1 MRGELAQIVTD
12 LVERILVRLKAE
24 VVEDGGAQPVGSP
37 CSEAPARPAQQHFQE
52 PHDARILQLDPGDL
66 GSASDNRTR
75 DVGDQVEM
83 AMHIEMFSLRLR
95 EAVQHRGEPLPD
107 FFEVAELLADTEVAQ
122 VVAHDLQ
129 AQEGAAL
136 LVRLEKGMLPIG
148 AIDMHAA
155 IEPLEHALQL
165 AFDSPANGLRED
177 LSDVVGSEQ
186 IEGKLAR
193 PLEEP
198 TDGTVA
204 LEDEVAAELDLLQG
218 L

>member
-1 MRGELAQIVTD
+1 
-12 LVERILVRLKAE
+12 
-24 VVEDGGAQPVGSP
+24 
-37 CSEAPARPAQQHFQE
+37 
-52 PHDARILQLDPGDL
+52 
-66 GSASDNRTR
+66 
-75 DVGDQVEM
+75 
-83 AMHIEMFSLRLR
+83 MHIKMFGLGVR
-95 EAVQHRGEPLPD
+95 EAVEHAGELRRD
-107 FFEVAELLADTEVAQ
+107 FGQMAERVGHPEVAQ

-155 IEPLEHALQL
+155 IEPLEHALEL